1 MNLHHLQPDSHV
13 GGEPLNPVRSAF
25 TIEGRSGETINV
37 VDGLFAISDS
47 LQSVARALVRLG
59 HNDAATNMGA
69 MEALGAAVLD
79 GSERIALALG
89 QER

>member
-1 MNLHHLQPDSHV
+1 MNLHHLQPDIHL
-13 GGEPLNPVRSAF
+13 GHDPMDPIRSAF

-37 VDGLFAISDS
+37 VDGLFAISDG

-69 MEALGAAVLD
+69 LEALGAAVLD
-79 GSERIALALG
+79 GAERIALAMG
-89 QER
+89 QR